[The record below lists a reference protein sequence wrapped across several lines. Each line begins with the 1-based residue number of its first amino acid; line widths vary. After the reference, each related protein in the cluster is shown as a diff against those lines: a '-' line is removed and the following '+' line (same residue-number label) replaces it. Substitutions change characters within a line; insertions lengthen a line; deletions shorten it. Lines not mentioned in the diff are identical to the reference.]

1 MATRT
6 GLRLVIYTSGG
17 LLLSLARF
25 VSMPAD
31 ITTLAFD
38 PAHLSD
44 ADGVVLVASLN
55 QQFAPET
62 AHSASPVLR

>member
-17 LLLSLARF
+17 LLLSLARV

-44 ADGVVLVASLN
+44 ADGVVLLASLS
-55 QQFAPET
+55 QQFAPGT
-62 AHSASPVLR
+62 AHSADPVLR